1 MLRCS
6 LRNNKGLIS
15 SLSRAA
21 ARFLGAFSVPQ
32 GHHATVDELA
42 ASAYQAVEVDQQLN
56 GEPVQV
62 RVSMGKE
69 PRHFLA
75 IFKGKLVI
83 FEVCRGTD

>member
-1 MLRCS
+1 MS
-6 LRNNKGLIS
+6 TANAIIVSSFQGLLN

-21 ARFLGAFSVPQ
+21 ARFLGVFSVPQ
-32 GHHATVDELA
+32 GRHTTVDELA

-62 RVSMGKE
+62 RVTMGKE

-75 IFKGKLVI
+75 IFKDKLVI
-83 FEVCRGTD
+83 FEV